1 VQERKSASAQRHSG
15 FVQECHGNI
24 DADANVTR
32 SPAPASRGKIMR
44 KTVTALAAAA
54 TLATATVA
62 LPTTAD
68 ARRGWWGPALGG
80 FAVGAI
86 VGSALA
92 RPYYGYGYPYYG
104 AYYAPAPVYYSYYAP
119 AYYGYY
125 APRPYYSCWR
135 RGYYGHRYR
144 VC

>member
-1 VQERKSASAQRHSG
+1 MFILPSS
-15 FVQECHGNI
+15 F
-24 DADANVTR
+24 
-32 SPAPASRGKIMR
+32 RGYAMR

-54 TLATATVA
+54 TLATATLA
-62 LPTTAD
+62 APRTAD
-68 ARRGWWGPALGG
+68 ARWGWWGPALGG
-80 FAVGAI
+80 LAVGAI

-92 RPYYGYGYPYYG
+92 RPYYGYGYGGYPYYG
-104 AYYAPAPVYYSYYAP
+104 TYYAPAPVYYSYYAP

-125 APRPYYSCWR
+125 GYSRPYGYGCWR